1 MVVHKHAVGVEDCV
15 QFQAI
20 IRRDLWT
27 SKRQS
32 NDAHGAH
39 RLMRNGH
46 DRDFTVQCKQ
56 VSIEQTNKPPRDP
69 GQPWKSL
76 VNSDRLDIDHE
87 FS

>member
-1 MVVHKHAVGVEDCV
+1 M
-15 QFQAI
+15 

-46 DRDFTVQCKQ
+46 DRDFSASK
-56 VSIEQTNKPPRDP
+56 
-69 GQPWKSL
+69 
-76 VNSDRLDIDHE
+76 
-87 FS
+87 